1 MDNKAEV
8 TTYFI
13 NDENMKNCPYIYI
26 IIENRN
32 EKWVID
38 KGSEVSLITEDLSA
52 HLQNEGSEILEL
64 KLHSTVLVTGVWR

>member
-1 MDNKAEV
+1 
-8 TTYFI
+8 
-13 NDENMKNCPYIYI
+13 MKNCPYIYI

-52 HLQNEGSEILEL
+52 HLQYEGSEMLEL
-64 KLHSTVLVTGVWR
+64 KLHSTVLVTGVWL